1 MPVVERPEPPY
12 LQVVRHIREQ
22 IMAGELTEGELVP
35 SARKLATEWGVALA
49 TAVKA
54 LNTLRAEGLVAG
66 VPGVGTVVT
75 SRERHTSP
83 QDRMLVTHRTGLIYP
98 PGQHARVRSAE
109 LVPAPPYVADAL
121 GIESGALVIRRTRT
135 TYNSKNQPES
145 TSTSW
150 FNGDLRE
157 TCPDLLELKRIKN
170 GTAGYINARTGRRLV
185 HGRDGI
191 AAAAATGEVAAE
203 LGIKPGEPVLLG
215 RNWWRDEQG
224 VVAEFGESV
233 APKERWVF
241 YDYEIG
247 NGK

>member
-1 MPVVERPEPPY
+1 MPVVDRPEPPY

-22 IMAGELTEGELVP
+22 ITAGELTEGDLVP
-35 SARKLATEWGVALA
+35 SARKLATEWGIALA

-75 SRERHTSP
+75 TGGLHTSAR
-83 QDRMLVTHRTGLIYP
+83 DRQLVTHRTGLIYP
-98 PGQHARVRSAE
+98 PGHYARIRSAE

-121 GIESGALVIRRTRT
+121 GLAPDVMVIRRQRT

-145 TSTSW
+145 TSVSW
-150 FNGDLRE
+150 FDGDLGNS
-157 TCPDLLELKRIKN
+157 CPDLLDLKRIKN
-170 GTAGYINARTGRRLV
+170 GSAKYIATRTGRHLS
-185 HGRDGI
+185 HGRDGV
-191 AAAAATGEVAAE
+191 AAAAATAEVAAE
-203 LGIKPGEPVLLG
+203 LGVAPGDPVLLS
-215 RNWWRDEQG
+215 RNWWHDEQG

-233 APKERWVF
+233 AHQERWVF

>member
-22 IMAGELTEGELVP
+22 ITAGELTEGDLVP
-35 SARKLATEWGVALA
+35 SARKLAADWGVALA

-75 SRERHTSP
+75 GRERHASA
-83 QDRMLVTHRTGLIYP
+83 QDRLVVTHRTGLIYP
-98 PGQHARVRSAE
+98 PGHYARIRAAG
-109 LVPAPPYVADAL
+109 LVVAPPYVADAL
-121 GIESGALVIRRTRT
+121 GLEPDAQVIRRQRT

-145 TSTSW
+145 TSVSW
-150 FNGDLRE
+150 FNGELKDS
-157 TCPDLLELKRIKN
+157 CPDLLELKRIKN
-170 GTAGYINARTGRRLV
+170 GTARYIASQTGRDLTY
-185 HGRDGI
+185 GRDGV
-191 AAAAATGEVAAE
+191 AAAAATDDMATE
-203 LGIKPGEPVLLG
+203 LGIEPGEPVLLG
-215 RNWWRDEQG
+215 RNWWRDEQD

-241 YDYEIG
+241 YDYKIG